1 MRLGMELFGREIYEK
16 DENTQNESFEN
27 LKTCVSFASFFF
39 IFYKTN
45 ENLTKKRL
53 HSS

>member
-1 MRLGMELFGREIYEK
+1 MELLGREIYE
-16 DENTQNESFEN
+16 NTKIHKMSFKI
-27 LKTCVSFASFFF
+27 LKNFVSFASFFF

>member
-1 MRLGMELFGREIYEK
+1 MELFGREIYEK
-16 DENTQNESFEN
+16 HENTQNGSFKI
-27 LKTCVSFASFFF
+27 LKNFVSFASFFF
-39 IFYKTN
+39 VFYKTN